1 MTAKKYKKL
10 RKSLGTQQ
18 EVAELLGVTRGLI
31 GLRETRKANIT
42 TEASIAMLSIIKIN
56 EKQYETKLRSNN
68 IR

>member
-10 RKSLGTQQ
+10 RKSLGTQR

-42 TEASIAMLSIIKIN
+42 MEASIAMLSIIKIN
-56 EKQYETKLRSNN
+56 EKQS
-68 IR
+68 